1 MTLAAV
7 DTFKIDKTG
16 RAVRKANKRQESV
29 NWAAMVEVERRWEI
43 REIIQEI
50 EKYKLPLK
58 GWEIFYSTIRF
69 SNFSRQTF

>member
-29 NWAAMVEVERRWEI
+29 NWAAMVEVERR
-43 REIIQEI
+43 
-50 EKYKLPLK
+50 
-58 GWEIFYSTIRF
+58 
-69 SNFSRQTF
+69 